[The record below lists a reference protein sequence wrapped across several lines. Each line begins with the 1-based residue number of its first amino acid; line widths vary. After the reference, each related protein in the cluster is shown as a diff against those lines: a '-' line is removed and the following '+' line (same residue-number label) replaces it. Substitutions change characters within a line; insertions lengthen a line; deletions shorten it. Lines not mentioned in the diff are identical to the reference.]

1 MMNVLISK
9 KMNDCFR
16 VVFKIPLEVF
26 VPDRHNIVVNFW
38 VIKLAL
44 SNWARI
50 GAGFKT

>member
-44 SNWARI
+44 SNWDRI